1 MQNRERRYSTTCLHA
16 AGRAKITQMQ
26 MHGPAAVDKRK
37 CHSLNIFQRVAG
49 SYLSTDTVFC
59 IWCLLWPTQKPLIG
73 QHGWP
78 DSVTILTVM
87 SAFSNGC
94 DVVRAGHRKCKQLGL
109 EWNNK
114 HQHRLSFSRAEIVL
128 LNSWMPIQQI
138 IYRMLRVFMKVGRWT
153 SASDDTETEL
163 LSNYHVKTLM
173 LWAYELKPKSWWIDE
188 TSVVKICVEL
198 LHMLTGWLTDEYCP
212 RYFINS
218 SCDLLNLYDASHSTE
233 SSSSSMSVTD

>member
-1 MQNRERRYSTTCLHA
+1 MLLVVLRSLRC
-16 AGRAKITQMQ
+16 
-26 MHGPAAVDKRK
+26 K
-37 CHSLNIFQRVAG
+37 CTDQRLSISGNAIRLTLFQRVAG

-153 SASDDTETEL
+153 SASDDTETQSYL
-163 LSNYHVKTLM
+163 AIITSKLWCCGLM
-173 LWAYELKPKSWWIDE
+173 NWNQK
-188 TSVVKICVEL
+188 V
-198 LHMLTGWLTDEYCP
+198 GG
-212 RYFINS
+212 
-218 SCDLLNLYDASHSTE
+218 
-233 SSSSSMSVTD
+233 